1 MCNKVPGGAIA
12 APVHSGLP
20 TACFSFA
27 LRGGPH
33 RVSAMISDTA
43 ETYAAVRAAR
53 SPEYNRRC
61 AAHEAGHAIVGRALG
76 SVIELVTIVPDGEYA
91 GKCVRRGAPSRS
103 LNLLD
108 LQKVREQTPTAL
120 TTMDILDICAKIGA
134 PEVGTPRVD
143 LAEEIT
149 RSQTNI
155 IECLAGTVGE
165 RMMLPDLPPLPAEH
179 DRIEARALASVICA
193 SPLAV
198 DSLLTYGEAEA
209 EALIRD
215 NHDIVAALTD
225 ALIAEGTLS
234 GGEVDAIIVAGVA
247 RRSLAAEHE
256 RRRVWAGV
264 IANANSFQAEQHH
277 G

>member
-1 MCNKVPGGAIA
+1 VPPPAHFFPWRCA
-12 APVHSGLP
+12 AARIGV
-20 TACFSFA
+20 FA
-27 LRGGPH
+27 MTDL
-33 RVSAMISDTA
+33 V
-43 ETYAAVRAAR
+43 ETYAAVKAAR

-61 AAHEAGHAIVGRALG
+61 AAHECGHAIVGRALG
-76 SVIELVTIVPDGEYA
+76 SFIELVTIVPDGEYA

-108 LQKVREQTPTAL
+108 QQKVREQTPTAL
-120 TTMDILDICAKIGA
+120 TTMDILDICAKIGT

-165 RMMLPDLPPLPAEH
+165 RVMFPDLPPLPAEH
-179 DRIEARALASVICA
+179 DRAEAGALASVICA

-198 DSLLTYGEAEA
+198 DSLLTYAEAEA
-209 EALIRD
+209 EALIR
-215 NHDIVAALTD
+215 NNRDIVEAATD
-225 ALIAEGTLS
+225 ALVEKGTLS
-234 GGEVDAIIVAGVA
+234 GDEVDAIISDCVA

-256 RRRVWAGV
+256 RRRRWAGV
-264 IANANSFQAEQHH
+264 IAGACRFHAEQHH
-277 G
+277 DG